1 MFFKVNFVF
10 EKYNEEII
18 SFLVLYYI
26 FFKGAKKVKSYQ
38 QLLEKNKQN
47 ELIKYKIKIKSN
59 ITNININAYI

>member
-26 FFKGAKKVKSYQ
+26 FFKAAKKVKSY
-38 QLLEKNKQN
+38 
-47 ELIKYKIKIKSN
+47 
-59 ITNININAYI
+59 